1 MTNKKSSPSVTK
13 LASETLKDAN
23 SSQIAKQLA
32 GSVLSQA
39 NTNNETSEAME
50 RKASQVLQSEKYSD
64 ATKTLAGSVLSQS
77 NGADKK

>member
-1 MTNKKSSPSVTK
+1 MANKKSSPSVTK
-13 LASETLKDAN
+13 LASETLKDPN

-39 NTNNETSEAME
+39 NTSNQTSEAME
-50 RKASQVLQSEKYSD
+50 QKASQVLQSEKYSD

-77 NGADKK
+77 NGTENK

>member
-1 MTNKKSSPSVTK
+1 MANKKSSPSVTK
-13 LASETLKDAN
+13 LASETLKDSN

-39 NTNNETSEAME
+39 NTNNQTSEAME
-50 RKASQVLQSEKYSD
+50 KKASQVLQSEKYSD

-77 NGADKK
+77 NGNESK